1 MKQQKIALK
10 QKMPSKKTPTRI
22 IHIVAATVMGTSLV
36 MPISASSQISA
47 ESIGNL
53 RAQSAELQ
61 KKIDSNNATAEK
73 LEDEGDSLKNR
84 IAGLDLD
91 ISQASSQIQLTTT
104 KINRLQKELENT
116 QKELDRQKELLKASM
131 RALYKRGD
139 ASTVELIVGSD
150 SFSEFMDEQE
160 YLERLKIGVQEST
173 DKVITLKQQIESQQN
188 EQIELKGQ
196 QEAARKSL
204 YATRAERQDLLTV
217 TEGKEA
223 KYRDVVDGLQEKRAA
238 VEKSLTAQILA
249 AAASANSA
257 NLGTANNGQTIARV
271 GMTGFT
277 FGPHLHFELRDS
289 NFNPISPGGYPLSG
303 GMAWP
308 VPSST
313 SIAQYFGC
321 VSANYYSRKCAGGGS
336 LHAGLDIA
344 APIGSPIIAAKPGV
358 IVHRGDDGDGYGNKI
373 VMKHDDGTYTLYAHL
388 SP

>member
-1 MKQQKIALK
+1 MAKQHSLLHSSLLCLVALI
-10 QKMPSKKTPTRI
+10 MT
-22 IHIVAATVMGTSLV
+22 VAAM
-36 MPISASSQISA
+36 SAPLTAQVRVSA
-47 ESIGNL
+47 ESIDNL
-53 RAQSAELQ
+53 RNKTEKLEKEIAASDKKAQALQ
-61 KKIDSNNATAEK
+61 KKGKSLQGAISALDSE
-73 LEDEGDSLKNR
+73 
-84 IAGLDLD
+84 
-91 ISQASSQIQLTTT
+91 ISQANAQIQLTTT

-204 YATRAERQDLLTV
+204 YATRAERQELLAV

-238 VEKSLTAQILA
+238 VEKSLTAQIMA